1 MDMAYFEQYVR
12 PYERTRKES
21 GAGGVGKM
29 QPIIF
34 FRGEC
39 RLRGGRVEAQGGF

>member
-29 QPIIF
+29 HEPIIF
-34 FRGEC
+34 FRGER
-39 RLRGGRVEAQGGF
+39 RLRGGA